1 MTHMPKTKTVKR
13 SFGEELIQS
22 MHEAI
27 AIARG
32 EMEPTRIFVPA
43 DVDVAAIRK
52 KLGMTQAKFATRFGL
67 SPAAVRDWEQRRRR
81 PDPAAR
87 VLLTVINHEPE
98 AVERALAAA
107 R

>member
-1 MTHMPKTKTVKR
+1 MPKSKATKGAAT
-13 SFGEELIQS
+13 FGQQLIES
-22 MHEAI
+22 MNEAI

-32 EMEPTRIFVPA
+32 EIEPARIYVPS

-52 KLGMTQAKFATRFGL
+52 KLGLTQASFAARFGL
-67 SPAAVRDWEQRRRR
+67 SPAAVRDWEQHRRR

-87 VLLTVINHEPE
+87 VLLTVIDREPE

-107 R
+107 